1 MGLNVGLHFGV
12 SIQKNIISAY
22 NGTAKYLK
30 SQIDPALMP
39 LNVLDQTIYNR
50 TSIDRELSLLVDQV
64 YLHYPAS
71 QAKLRITK

>member
-1 MGLNVGLHFGV
+1 MQVCILELVYKRTLF
-12 SIQKNIISAY
+12 QL

-50 TSIDRELSLLVDQV
+50 TSIDRELVRPVDQV
-64 YLHYPAS
+64 KLYYPAS
-71 QAKLRITK
+71 QTKLRIMK

>member
-1 MGLNVGLHFGV
+1 MHFGV

-50 TSIDRELSLLVDQV
+50 TSIDRELVRPVDQV
-64 YLHYPAS
+64 KLYYPAS
-71 QAKLRITK
+71 QTKLRIMK